1 MHTYKILEQGS
12 PLEKAQKAIILLHG
26 RGADARDIISLA
38 PYFADDTFYIAAPEA
53 TRNSWYPHS
62 FLVPVEQNEPWLSS
76 AIDTVKKLLDSI
88 TEKIPTENIYLMGF
102 SQGACLSLETAAR
115 YPARYGGV
123 AAFTGG
129 LIGEK
134 AEPERYTGD
143 FHGTSIFI
151 GNSDCDP
158 HIPESRTAESAK
170 ILQNMNA
177 NVIYKVYPDM
187 PHTINDDEIEVV
199 RKMVTG

>member
-1 MHTYKILEQGS
+1 MHTYNILEQGS
-12 PLEKAQKAIILLHG
+12 PLAKAQKAIILLHG

-88 TEKIPTENIYLMGF
+88 AEKIPTENIYLMGF

-134 AEPERYTGD
+134 ADPSRYTGD
-143 FHGTSIFI
+143 FHRTSIFI

-199 RKMVTG
+199 RKLVTG